1 MQEPGTVK
9 RGYVQTSSGIR
20 GMEKLG
26 RAVVLFRS
34 AYKGLPVTSLLALDD
49 M

>member
-1 MQEPGTVK
+1 MGESG
-9 RGYVQTSSGIR
+9 RVQTSSGIR

-26 RAVVLFRS
+26 RAVVLFHS
-34 AYKGLPVTSLLALDD
+34 AYKGLRVTSLLALDD